1 MQSILS
7 MILKT
12 ERELIDGIEVDW
24 SSIHLNLNV
33 SDEFLLKNSDK
44 MKGGFLRK
52 NCDLIRKYPEKA
64 NWLTICRNP
73 SDELIDVILEN
84 IDRLNKNHKI
94 RLLSSTNPRLAN
106 FIIQNQQLKY
116 IANNSNPGLTDYIIE
131 NWNKLPPTKFKNK
144 NPKLFGLIMN
154 DPNPDWRFLSGRVEI
169 EFAEFLINH
178 KNDLIWREVSF
189 NSNPGLT
196 KFLICNESDL
206 YWPEITRNK
215 NPRLM
220 KLKIKNKLKLDW
232 NYISQCYG
240 QFLLDNIE
248 LANWKFVSRNKT
260 PILTQLIM
268 DNYDKLDYKALSS
281 NKNKKLDS
289 FKLKHLDKLDHKKLS
304 LYINITRL
312 SNRFYWV

>member
-1 MQSILS
+1 MWSILS
-7 MILKT
+7 LVIKPKK
-12 ERELIDGIEVDW
+12 ELTNGINVDW
-24 SSIHLNLNV
+24 SSIHLNLSI

-44 MKGGFLRK
+44 IKGGFLRK

-64 NWLTICRNP
+64 NWLTICNNP

-84 IDRLNKNHKI
+84 IDLLNKNHKF
-94 RLLSSTNPRLAN
+94 RLSRSTNPRLAN
-106 FIIQNQQLKY
+106 FIIHNQQLKY

-144 NPKLFGLIMN
+144 NPKLFELIMN
-154 DPNPDWRFLSGRVEI
+154 DPNPDWNFLSGRVEI

-178 KNDLIWREVSF
+178 KNDLIWKEVSF

-196 KFLICNESDL
+196 KFLICNEPNL
-206 YWPEITRNK
+206 YWPGITRNK

-232 NYISQCYG
+232 DYISHYGG

-248 LANWKFVSRNKT
+248 LANWKFVSGNRN
-260 PILTQLIM
+260 PILTKLIM
-268 DNYDKLDYKALSS
+268 DNYNKLDYEVLSS
-281 NKNKKLDS
+281 NKNKKLDN

-304 LYINITRL
+304 LYMNITRL
-312 SNRFYWV
+312 LNNFYWF